1 MTEPLR
7 RIVLDTNAV
16 LSAVSSRSPYR
27 IILDA
32 LFEKRYELC
41 LTTDILLE
49 YEEKIAQKFN
59 RETAEL
65 YTGGFLLLSNVVR
78 VETFFDFK
86 LIPND
91 EDDNKFVNCYV
102 SASADSLVT
111 NDRHFNALKKIGFP
125 SVTVWTVD
133 EFVAWLKMN

>member
-27 IILDA
+27 VILDA

-49 YEEKIAQKFN
+49 YEEN
-59 RETAEL
+59 
-65 YTGGFLLLSNVVR
+65 
-78 VETFFDFK
+78 
-86 LIPND
+86 
-91 EDDNKFVNCYV
+91 
-102 SASADSLVT
+102 
-111 NDRHFNALKKIGFP
+111 
-125 SVTVWTVD
+125 
-133 EFVAWLKMN
+133 